1 MNKIEQM
8 RRTVPWKKKLFR
20 ELTVKNISQFYLCD
34 LCDICNFLITLKD
47 NKWKRVYQK
56 KSNHTR
62 STNFRKKKFY
72 FINDN
77 YYNDVRQIVVI
88 FLSPNSF
95 LLLEAGCSQVAV
107 RSLKKRVVFW
117 VAWLY
122 TAALTCLIFSSLWLT
137 FSNIGL

>member
-1 MNKIEQM
+1 M
-8 RRTVPWKKKLFR
+8 RRTVPWKKNYSQDR

-56 KSNHTR
+56 KSSHTR

-95 LLLEAGCSQVAV
+95 LLLEAKKGCLLSG
-107 RSLKKRVVFW
+107 
-117 VAWLY
+117 
-122 TAALTCLIFSSLWLT
+122 LIVHSGFNMLDFFIFMVDFFEYRPLMYVIY
-137 FSNIGL
+137 FK

>member
-1 MNKIEQM
+1 M

-95 LLLEAGCSQVAV
+95 LLLEAKKGCLLSG
-107 RSLKKRVVFW
+107 
-117 VAWLY
+117 
-122 TAALTCLIFSSLWLT
+122 LIVHSGFNVLDFFIFMVDFFEYRPLM
-137 FSNIGL
+137 